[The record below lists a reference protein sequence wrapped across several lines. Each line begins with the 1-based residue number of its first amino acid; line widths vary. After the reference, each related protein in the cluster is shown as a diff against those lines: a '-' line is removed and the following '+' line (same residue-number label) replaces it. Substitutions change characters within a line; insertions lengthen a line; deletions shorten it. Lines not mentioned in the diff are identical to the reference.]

1 MEPVRLTPPLG
12 QIARQ
17 ILMNARD
24 HHFAMSPLAMK
35 AIAAMQV
42 GDLALGD
49 DELSAVASAWFT
61 VLGSSNSAFFGMLAR
76 QLGVNI
82 PLRAAIQVASGGFIG
97 DIGLEGYPTVAH
109 KFTFGRDLL
118 QPKKSIAFAAM
129 SSELVV
135 AGGAQG
141 QGIAQDV
148 LQLAIRESVDGEVHG
163 EFASS
168 ACPGAIASGTD
179 AVAFRKDTAAAL
191 QAVFGTGQPVNRA
204 SWLCSPAVA
213 IAISCLSQNG
223 GGALVAPDM
232 SISGGSL
239 YGAPVLVGSGFGA
252 HDLVLVDGGQ
262 IAIGADVIGLD
273 ASNSADFSAA
283 MNPLQNATSG
293 QGEALV
299 SSWQNDLLLMRA
311 MTRFVFGVARPQA
324 VYVLGAADAYT
335 TAE

>member
-1 MEPVRLTPPLG
+1 MEPVRLLPPLG

-24 HHFAMSPLAMK
+24 HRFSVSPLALK
-35 AIAAMQV
+35 TVAAMQV
-42 GDLALGD
+42 QDLDLGD

-82 PLRAAIQVASGGFIG
+82 PLRAAIQIASGGFIG

-109 KFTFGRDLL
+109 RFTFSRDLL
-118 QPKKSIAFAAM
+118 APKKSIAFAAM

-135 AGGAQG
+135 AGGPQG
-141 QGIAQDV
+141 QAIVQDT
-148 LQLAIRESVDGEVHG
+148 LQLAIRESVDGDMHDD
-163 EFASS
+163 FASS
-168 ACPGAIASGTD
+168 VYPGALASGTD
-179 AVAFRKDTAAAL
+179 AVAFRRDSAAAL
-191 QAVFGTGQPVNRA
+191 KSVFGSGQPVTRA
-204 SWLCSPAVA
+204 CWLCSPAVA

-239 YGAPVLVGSGFGA
+239 YGAPVLVGSGFGE

-262 IAIGADVIGLD
+262 IAMGADVIGMD

-283 MNPLQNATSG
+283 LNPLQNATNG
-293 QGEALV
+293 TGEELV
-299 SSWQNDLLLMRA
+299 GSWQNDLLLMRA
-311 MTRFVFGVARPQA
+311 MTRFVLGIARPEA
-324 VYVLGAADAYT
+324 IFVLGGADNYT